1 MSSFIGDYNCKIDA
15 KGRLILPSAFKK
27 QVSSDA
33 QDQFVVKK
41 DIYEDCLVLYPMDEW
56 KRMVDILRSKINPYN
71 KSHKQFLRGFYMDT
85 AELSLDSSS
94 RLTIPKKILSKI
106 KVNKELKL
114 VAQDDKIE
122 IWNPETYE
130 RNFDE
135 HQFQDLA
142 DSIFGQADSGSNG

>member
-1 MSSFIGDYNCKIDA
+1 MSSFIGDYNCKVDA

-27 QVSSDA
+27 QVSPEA
-33 QDQFVVKK
+33 KEQFVVKK

-56 KRMVDILRSKINPYN
+56 TRMVDILRSKINPYN

-85 AELSLDSSS
+85 AELVLDSNN

-106 KVNKELKL
+106 KTEKELKL

-122 IWNPETYE
+122 IWNPETYN

-135 HQFQDLA
+135 NEFQNLA
-142 DSIFGQADSGSNG
+142 DSIFGQIDIDS